1 MDGFASASRL
11 FPASMFVNG
20 TTETALL
27 LLLPPLFV
35 LPLPPM
41 LLPLLMKASKTGEQ
55 VFGSHRITIQPDSAT
70 LYVLCFASKIK
81 NET

>member
-35 LPLPPM
+35 LSLPPM
-41 LLPLLMKASKTGEQ
+41 LLTLLMKASKTGEQ

-70 LYVLCFASKIK
+70 LYVLCFDCERNKK
-81 NET
+81 

>member
-27 LLLPPLFV
+27 LLLPPPLFV

-70 LYVLCFASKIK
+70 ASVRPVFCER
-81 NET
+81 N